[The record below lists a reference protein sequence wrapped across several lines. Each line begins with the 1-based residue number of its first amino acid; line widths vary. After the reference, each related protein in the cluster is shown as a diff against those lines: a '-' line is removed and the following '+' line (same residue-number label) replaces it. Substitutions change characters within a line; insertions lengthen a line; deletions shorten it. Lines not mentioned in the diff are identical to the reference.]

1 MKKLFIGNLSWSMS
15 SDDLRA
21 AFEQFGEIDDAVVI
35 TERDTGRSR
44 GFGFVTF
51 VNAAD
56 ADAAIAEMH
65 EKDVAGRPLIVNEAR
80 ERD

>member
-1 MKKLFIGNLSWSMS
+1 MKKLFVGNLSWSMN

-21 AFEQFGEIDDAVVI
+21 AFESFGEIDDAVVI
-35 TERDTGRSR
+35 LERDTGRSR

-56 ADAAIAEMH
+56 ADAAIAEMN
-65 EKDVAGRPLIVNEAR
+65 EKEVQGRALIVNEAR

>member
-15 SDDLRA
+15 SDDLRD
-21 AFEQFGEIDDAVVI
+21 AFAQFGDIDDAVVI

-51 VNAAD
+51 VDAAA

-65 EKDVAGRPLIVNEAR
+65 EKEVQGRNLIVNEAR
-80 ERD
+80 DRD

>member
-1 MKKLFIGNLSWSMS
+1 MS
-15 SDDLRA
+15 SDDLRD
-21 AFEQFGEIDDAVVI
+21 AFAQFGDIDDAVVI

-56 ADAAIAEMH
+56 ADTAIAEMH
-65 EKDVAGRPLIVNEAR
+65 EKDVQGRPLIVNEAR

>member
-15 SDDLRA
+15 SDDLRD
-21 AFEQFGEIDDAVVI
+21 AFAQFGDIDDAIVI

-51 VNAAD
+51 VDGAA

-65 EKDVAGRPLIVNEAR
+65 EKDVQGRNLIVNEAR
-80 ERD
+80 DRD

>member
-1 MKKLFIGNLSWSMS
+1 MKKLFIGNLSWGMS
-15 SDDLRA
+15 SDDLRD
-21 AFEQFGEIDDAVVI
+21 AFAQFGDIDDAVVI

-56 ADAAIAEMH
+56 ADTAIMEMH
-65 EKDVAGRPLIVNEAR
+65 EKEVEGRPLIVNEAR

>member
-15 SDDLRA
+15 SDELRDIFA
-21 AFEQFGEIDDAVVI
+21 EFGDIDDAVVI

-51 VNAAD
+51 VNGAD
-56 ADAAIAEMH
+56 ADSAIDALH
-65 EKDVAGRPLIVNEAR
+65 EKDIMGRPLIVNEAR

>member
-15 SDDLRA
+15 SDDLRD
-21 AFEQFGEIDDAVVI
+21 AFASFGDIDDAVVI

-65 EKDVAGRPLIVNEAR
+65 EKDHMGRPLIVNEAR